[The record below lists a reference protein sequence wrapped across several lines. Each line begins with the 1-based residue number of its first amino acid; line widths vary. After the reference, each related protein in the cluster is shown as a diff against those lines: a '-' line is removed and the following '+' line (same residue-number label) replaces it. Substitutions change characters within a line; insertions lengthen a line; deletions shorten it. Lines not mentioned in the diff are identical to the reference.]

1 MQSFSQFELRKLGVT
16 MENFIRY
23 GELVCEAPG
32 RNGSK
37 RRRVGVDGVEHGYQI
52 FFGAFFG

>member
-23 GELVCEAPG
+23 GELVCEAPAETAP
-32 RNGSK
+32 NG
-37 RRRVGVDGVEHGYQI
+37 
-52 FFGAFFG
+52 GASV